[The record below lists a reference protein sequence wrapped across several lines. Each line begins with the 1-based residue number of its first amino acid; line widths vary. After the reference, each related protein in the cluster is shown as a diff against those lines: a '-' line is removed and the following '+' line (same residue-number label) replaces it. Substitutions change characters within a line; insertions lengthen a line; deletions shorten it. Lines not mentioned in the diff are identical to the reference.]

1 MLTNKRLILAHFW
14 LAFIVFGA
22 ALVLGAWQMFVR
34 SPLNAWHF
42 NPEFYYRSVT
52 AHGSAMG
59 YVFPTLIAMGFGY
72 AITEAALEKPL
83 VGRRWAWAGFSL
95 VAVGAVVAMIP
106 VSLGLASV
114 LYTFYPPMV
123 GNPFYYIGV
132 VMVVVGSWIWVA
144 LMSINLAAL
153 EAGQSRQAGAAGDVR
168 QCRGRL
174 SLGLDRGR
182 RCARDH
188 LPDPAGGARPAVDH
202 RRRAGAGVLLLD
214 AACDRLFLA
223 DPDLH
228 RLLHDLS
235 ARDRR
240 PALQRRHGADF
251 LHPVR
256 RGGDA
261 DRRASS
267 VCRSAGRRRLQV
279 HAFGIHRAGRAAD
292 AADGVHDLRL
302 GRDRQPAA
310 RRPRRVRLGHA
321 RCPGRIRSCWRPR
334 CRWSCLASAAP
345 AG

>member
-1 MLTNKRLILAHFW
+1 MD
-14 LAFIVFGA
+14 
-22 ALVLGAWQMFVR
+22 LGRADVDQ
-34 SPLNAWHF
+34 S
-42 NPEFYYRSVT
+42 
-52 AHGSAMG
+52 GD
-59 YVFPTLIAMGFGY
+59 
-72 AITEAALEKPL
+72 
-83 VGRRWAWAGFSL
+83 
-95 VAVGAVVAMIP
+95 
-106 VSLGLASV
+106 
-114 LYTFYPPMV
+114 
-123 GNPFYYIGV
+123 
-132 VMVVVGSWIWVA
+132 
-144 LMSINLAAL
+144 L
-153 EAGQSRQAGAAGDVR
+153 EARKSRQAGAAGDVR
-168 QCRGRL
+168 QCRGLL

-182 RCARDH
+182 RRARNH
-188 LPDPAGGARPAVDH
+188 FPDPAGGARPALDH

-228 RLLHDLS
+228 RLLHDLP

-279 HAFGIHRAGRAAD
+279 HAFGVHRAGGAAD

-310 RRPRRVRLGHA
+310 RRPRRVRMGQRAALAKSDHAGDRAVAGHA
-321 RCPGRIRSCWRPR
+321 RLRRRRRADQHELSARCQRPQHAMDHR
-334 CRWSCLASAAP
+334 AFPPDLRRRHRDHVFRDRL
-345 AG
+345 